1 MFSSCSGNL
10 SNCSKY
16 VQLMLFLQFIDMF
29 CTIICMKH
37 ARLYEVF
44 SSIQGEGPW
53 VGQRQIFVRFA
64 GCNIRCRYCDTLA
77 AVEIPERQTSP
88 RSCSVQIST
97 GLNTREQSPNPVSSQ
112 SLLEFCS
119 RLIIPGP
126 SRPVI
131 SLTGGEPLLQASFLM
146 EWLPTVRND
155 FTVYLETNGIH
166 HDDMKMISHLVDV
179 VSIDFKLPSSTGLR
193 PFWDDHTKFLQL
205 TRGKTAYIK
214 VVVTRDTRI
223 DDILTTCKI
232 ITQFDRSTMLVI
244 QPASGPFAPES
255 PMLMDY
261 QQKAL
266 RIIED
271 VRVIPQAHK
280 ILNVP

>member
-1 MFSSCSGNL
+1 
-10 SNCSKY
+10 
-16 VQLMLFLQFIDMF
+16 
-29 CTIICMKH
+29 MKH
-37 ARLYEVF
+37 AQLYEVF
-44 SSIQGEGPW
+44 GSIQGEGPW

-64 GCNIRCRYCDTLA
+64 GCNIRCRYCDTLDA
-77 AVEIPERQTSP
+77 
-88 RSCSVQIST
+88 VQIQDGQKYPQFCSIQISA
-97 GLNTREQSPNPVSSQ
+97 GSKKRESVPNPVSSQ
-112 SLLEFCS
+112 ALTMFCTS
-119 RLIIPGP
+119 LIIPGP

-166 HDDMKMISHLVDV
+166 HDDMKMIRDLVDV

-205 TRGKTAYIK
+205 THGKTVYIK
-214 VVVTRDTRI
+214 VVITRETKV
-223 DDILTTCKI
+223 DDILSACKI
-232 ITQFDRSTMLVI
+232 IKKFDRSTMMVI
-244 QPASGPFAPES
+244 QPASGSLAPES
-255 PMLMDY
+255 SVLMDY
-261 QQKAL
+261 QQTAL

-271 VRVIPQAHK
+271 VRVIPQVHK

>member
-1 MFSSCSGNL
+1 
-10 SNCSKY
+10 
-16 VQLMLFLQFIDMF
+16 MLFLQFIDMF

-53 VGQRQIFVRFA
+53 VGQRQFFVRFA
-64 GCNIRCRYCDTLA
+64 GCYIRCRYCDTLDA
-77 AVEIPERQTSP
+77 
-88 RSCSVQIST
+88 VQIQEGQKYPQFCSIQVSA
-97 GLNTREQSPNPVSSQ
+97 GSNKREQSPNPVSSQ
-112 SLLEFCS
+112 ALLEFCS

-146 EWLPTVRND
+146 EWLPTIRND

-166 HDDMKMISHLVDV
+166 HDDMKMIRDLVDV

-205 TRGKTAYIK
+205 TRGKKAYIK
-214 VVVTRDTRI
+214 VVVTKDTKE

-232 ITQFDRSTMLVI
+232 ITQFDRSAMLVI
-244 QPASGPFAPES
+244 QPAGGPFAPES
-255 PMLMDY
+255 SMLMDY

-271 VRVIPQAHK
+271 VRVIPQVHK
-280 ILNVP
+280 ILNLP